1 MSEESSTRSPSP
13 QPPPKTKRFTWRRIV
28 LGGLLLVLVSMTVYA
43 LLPGRTP
50 QPNPQLDPSRHRV
63 IAIFGASGTAG
74 DGVLEAALA
83 ETTVETIYVI
93 TRRST
98 SRIDQ
103 GVAAGRVEMTTHM
116 DYEDYEPLVEILPT
130 LDAVY
135 WALGT
140 SAANVDDDEY
150 SVIHVDFPVAFVRT
164 WLEHASSGPRSFH
177 LISGQGASADA
188 WSHWARE
195 KARAERELS
204 KLVEGTNIRV
214 VSYRPSYIAPSEE
227 RTHFGHSLAYAVFG
241 PFKLAIRSTA
251 IGRAMLEVTE
261 RSDMELPNGTLL
273 ENKDILNYAMAY
285 EERHPRA
292 RPAAQTNEH

>member
-1 MSEESSTRSPSP
+1 MTEESSASSPPSR
-13 QPPPKTKRFTWRRIV
+13 PPPKTKRFTWRRIV
-28 LGGLLLVLVSMTVYA
+28 LGGLLLALAAMTVYA
-43 LLPGRTP
+43 LIPGRTP
-50 QPNPQLDPSRHRV
+50 QPNPELEPSQHHT

-74 DGVLEAALA
+74 DGVLKAALA
-83 ETTVETIYVI
+83 DPNVKTIHVI

-98 SRIDQ
+98 PRIDQ

-116 DYEDYEPLVEILPT
+116 DYEDYGPLAKILPT

-140 SAANVDDDEY
+140 SAANVDDEQY

-164 WLEHASSGPRSFH
+164 WLEHARPGSRSFH

-195 KARAERELS
+195 KARTERELS
-204 KLVEGTNIRV
+204 ALVEDTNVRV

-227 RTHFGHSLAYAVFG
+227 RTHFGHSLAHAVFG

-251 IGRAMLEVTE
+251 IGRAMLEVTA
-261 RSDMELPNGTLL
+261 RSDTELPNGTIL
-273 ENKDILNYAMAY
+273 ENKDILNYAAAY
-285 EERHPRA
+285 EQRH
-292 RPAAQTNEH
+292 AQAHH